1 MRYLLLVLIMLVS
14 PLGAEE
20 VPFED
25 FSLMVRHLQ
34 TAMADS
40 EDYRINPSA
49 GDLMTRISEVTR
61 IRSGERLFMVDLR
74 WVDDVGEAMAG
85 ESAVN
90 RRRLLFVN
98 LVDTL
103 NGLQNEF
110 AAGYA
115 EKAVSRQEM
124 KDALDRAIACTAE
137 IRVSG
142 DAQLG
147 PGMEWCGR
155 GGVVSDSSGGE
166 AISIISMASAEGS
179 SLGGS
184 VSRAGN
190 SVSVSSGRSGGS
202 SFSGSVSGLSSG
214 QSGTSSN
221 SGGSHKGGNV
231 SSAGSSVVSVNNFQA
246 SHGVS
251 QNSSTASVAPQ
262 PNAKPPVSLP
272 SSAESP
278 PVNPRPSSPS
288 YSRPAPPPTP
298 AKKPEP
304 TKPPPRPEIKT
315 PGGGAGV
322 LFWIMTVIGV
332 IGFVVIVFLII
343 KNMRK
348 KVVQE
353 QGQILQEEKILPP
366 ERMRTETIYE
376 KALREAEQG
385 RYVEAIRLLT
395 IGSLIM
401 LESHRVINYQDSL
414 TNGEYLRKL
423 MVERDLHTLF
433 AAPMALFDRL
443 IYGYQPPSR
452 KDFET
457 FKAFYL
463 DLEKLQ
469 R

>member
-1 MRYLLLVLIMLVS
+1 MRYLILVLIMLVS

-20 VPFED
+20 VSFED
-25 FSLMVRHLQ
+25 FSLMTRHLQ
-34 TAMADS
+34 TAMTGS
-40 EDYRINPSA
+40 EEYRINASA

-61 IRSGERLFMVDLR
+61 IRFGERLFVIDLR
-74 WVDDVGEAMAG
+74 WVADVGEAMAG
-85 ESAVN
+85 ERVVS
-90 RRRLLFVN
+90 RRRLLFSN

-124 KDALDRAIACTAE
+124 KDALERAIARTSD
-137 IRVSG
+137 IKISG
-142 DAQLG
+142 DAQPG
-147 PGMEWCGR
+147 SGMEWCGR
-155 GGVVSDSSGGE
+155 GGVVADSSGE

-179 SLGGS
+179 SSGGN
-184 VSRAGN
+184 VSSAGN
-190 SVSVSSGRSGGS
+190 SVSVSVGHAGGS
-202 SFSGSVSGLSSG
+202 SFSGSVSGSSSG
-214 QSGTSSN
+214 QSGSSSS
-221 SGGSHKGGNV
+221 SGRSHKGNSL
-231 SSAGSSVVSVNNFQA
+231 SSAGSSVVQKSSQS
-246 SHGVS
+246 SHSVS
-251 QNSSTASVAPQ
+251 QHSSTVPVVSQ
-262 PNAKPPVSLP
+262 PNSKPPVSVP
-272 SSAESP
+272 SSAESR
-278 PVNPRPSSPS
+278 PVNSRPSPPS
-288 YSRPAPPPTP
+288 YSRPVAPPPP

-304 TKPPPRPEIKT
+304 LRPPPPRPEVKT

-322 LFWIMTVIGV
+322 LFWVMTVIGV
-332 IGFVVIVFLII
+332 IGFIVIIFLII

-348 KVVQE
+348 KIVQE
-353 QGQILQEEKILPP
+353 QSKILKEEQALPP
-366 ERMRTETIYE
+366 ERMRAETIYE
-376 KALREAEQG
+376 KALREAELG

-401 LESHRVINYQDSL
+401 LESHRVVNYQDSL

-443 IYGYQPPSR
+443 VYGYQTPSK

-463 DLEKLQ
+463 DLGKLQ

>member
-20 VPFED
+20 VSFED
-25 FSLMVRHLQ
+25 FSLMARHLQ
-34 TAMADS
+34 TAMSES
-40 EDYRINPSA
+40 EDYRVNASA
-49 GDLMTRISEVTR
+49 GDLMTRISEVNR
-61 IRSGERLFMVDLR
+61 IRYGERLFIIDLR
-74 WVDDVGEAMAG
+74 WVADVGEAMAG
-85 ESAVN
+85 ERAVG
-90 RRRLLFVN
+90 RRRLLFGN
-98 LVDTL
+98 LIDTL
-103 NGLQNEF
+103 SGLQSEF
-110 AAGYA
+110 VAGYA

-124 KDALDRAIACTAE
+124 KDALDRAIARTSE
-137 IRVSG
+137 IRMSG

-155 GGVVSDSSGGE
+155 AGVVSDNSGE
-166 AISIISMASAEGS
+166 AISIISMASTEGS
-179 SLGGS
+179 GSGGN
-184 VSRAGN
+184 VSNTGN
-190 SVSVSSGRSGGS
+190 TVSVSVGHPGGS
-202 SFSGSVSGLSSG
+202 SFSGSVSVSNSG
-214 QSGTSSN
+214 QSGASSN
-221 SGGSHKGGNV
+221 SGSSQKGSNF
-231 SSAGSSVVSVNNFQA
+231 SNAGSSVVQKSPQSSHSVSQH
-246 SHGVS
+246 SSTVSGVS
-251 QNSSTASVAPQ
+251 QPNS
-262 PNAKPPVSLP
+262 KPPVSVP
-272 SSAESP
+272 SAAESR
-278 PVNPRPSSPS
+278 PVDSRPSPPS
-288 YSRPAPPPTP
+288 YSRPAPPSPP
-298 AKKPEP
+298 AKKTEP
-304 TKPPPRPEIKT
+304 LRPPPRPEVKT

-322 LFWIMTVIGV
+322 LFWVMTVIGI
-332 IGFVVIVFLII
+332 IGFVLIIFLII

-348 KVVQE
+348 KIVQE
-353 QGQILQEEKILPP
+353 QSQILKEEKMLPP
-366 ERMRTETIYE
+366 ERMRAETIYE

-443 IYGYQPPSR
+443 VYGYQTPSR